1 MLLRIKLTGL
11 LAADRAAEDEIELA
25 GHFPAK
31 QGDVAHRAAEA
42 VVFGVPVVILQRD
55 PLLLGMN
62 VLAACSTSL
71 KFGNRLIKDTEKHR
85 FNYLS
90 VLSLITE
97 QAMRL

>member
-71 KFGNRLIKDTEKHR
+71 KFGNCLIKDTAKHR
-85 FNYLS
+85 
-90 VLSLITE
+90 VALITFPC
-97 QAMRL
+97 LV